1 MTTGA
6 DKGYRQDQMELEIP
20 KEDTA
25 SIATIKAL
33 SVASLEKFISALAS
47 APLISNPKEMGAC
60 ISEQI
65 PSIPAARL
73 ASVLETIYTLYLIR
87 ELSGV
92 DHSRF
97 LEDLIDGIRHSGD
110 LRLTPKDLAKLQ
122 SILKRILSIDT
133 LRMIAKAARLQR
145 DGERLYCSS
154 KILSDMRPVFGEDP
168 TIRPIGSVL
177 THTLKVTYHEGRD
190 HREFHVV
197 LDSDDLEALGEV
209 VQRAR
214 AKDKTL
220 RELLKS
226 MKLPSLDE

>member
-1 MTTGA
+1 LTTGA
-6 DKGYRQDQMELEIP
+6 AKGYRQDQMELKIP

-33 SVASLEKFISALAS
+33 PVASVAKFISALAS
-47 APLISNPKEMGAC
+47 APLISNPEQMGAY
-60 ISEQI
+60 ISEQM

-73 ASVLETIYTLYLIR
+73 TSVLETIYTLYYIR

-92 DHSRF
+92 DHSQF
-97 LEDLIDGIRHSGD
+97 LEDLMDSIRDSSD

-122 SILKRILSIDT
+122 SALERILSIDT
-133 LRMIAKAARLQR
+133 LKMIAKAARLQR

-209 VQRAR
+209 VQRAQ